1 MIETGPVYSGIPY
14 TTMLTRHHVETR
26 TQVANLLQNC
36 SGLAS
41 DYCLRHAIDI
51 TTILRRPK
59 SGQKGW
65 VSSVDA

>member
-14 TTMLTRHHVETR
+14 TTMLTRHHAETR
-26 TQVANLLQNC
+26 PQVANLLQNS

-41 DYCLRHAIDI
+41 DYYLRHAIEI
-51 TTILRRPK
+51 ATLLRRPK
-59 SGQKGW
+59 SDQKGW